1 MIRNYFRTAFRVIT
15 RYPGYASINIFGL
28 SIGVAVSMLL
38 LVFVARELS
47 YDTFHT
53 EADSV
58 YRAWVQE
65 DYGDDQQFFNT
76 TTPIPLAPTL
86 KSGLPE
92 VEQHARYNQ
101 IQNVVRQGDVEFKE
115 TLYIVDPAFLDIFS
129 FPLIKGNEG
138 KPFAGPE
145 SIVLTSSSATRY
157 FGDQN
162 PIGQSMSVVFNG
174 EAKEFTVSSILEN
187 PPQNSIFT
195 FEFLLP
201 WDVAEWL
208 YPPRAHTAW
217 FNVIPESYIKLAP
230 GVDLAD
236 LEQKISA
243 VMATALGDRVEPGQ
257 YSVGLQP
264 LTDIH
269 LDTDIPVGIASVSNP
284 VYIQILLA
292 VALLVLFIACINF
305 VTLSLSRASTRS
317 REIGVRKAVGA
328 GKAQL
333 VRQFFGEAVVF
344 TGLSIG
350 IGVLLANVLLPS
362 FNSLSQSQ
370 LTLSFTAQN
379 VAMILTLFLTI
390 SLFTGL
396 YPAFI
401 LASFKPT
408 EAFRG
413 GSSTGNNRGLLR
425 KSLVTVQFGISS
437 LLLVAV
443 LVVGSQLRFMD
454 TLDLGFSKEN
464 VLYIPTDLSFE
475 EGSMVAD
482 RLRSQAK
489 GNTSIESITTALT
502 LFDPAGWG
510 RIGYEAS
517 DGTYRRFFANVV
529 DPDFISTLNLRVSEG
544 RDFNRDMPS
553 DASSALIINRAFAE
567 EYGWTDPLNEK
578 IPGQFAEH
586 TIIGVV
592 EDFHFKSLHSPIE
605 PAVLA
610 LSSDLV
616 FSGAQDFDYQGDL
629 STKIVV
635 KTGSSNLAQTVAFLE
650 VSWKTAAPETPF
662 TYEFVDRDIESQYA
676 QETRLASI
684 IKLGA
689 ILALIIAGLG
699 LFGLAAISVAKRTK
713 EIGIRKTLGASGAS
727 IVALFGREFTA
738 LVAISLI
745 LFLPLG
751 YWGLDVWLD
760 TFAFRTQIDWTS
772 FILVGVTAF
781 ALIWV
786 AVGLQSMRAVVANP
800 VDALRDQ

>member
-1 MIRNYFRTAFRVIT
+1 M
-15 RYPGYASINIFGL
+15 
-28 SIGVAVSMLL
+28 
-38 LVFVARELS
+38 
-47 YDTFHT
+47 
-53 EADSV
+53 
-58 YRAWVQE
+58 
-65 DYGDDQQFFNT
+65 
-76 TTPIPLAPTL
+76 
-86 KSGLPE
+86 
-92 VEQHARYNQ
+92 
-101 IQNVVRQGDVEFKE
+101 
-115 TLYIVDPAFLDIFS
+115 DIFS

-502 LFDPAGWG
+502 LFEPAGWG

-586 TIIGVV
+586 TIIGGGRGLS
-592 EDFHFKSLHSPIE
+592 FQIASL
-605 PAVLA
+605 
-610 LSSDLV
+610 SD
-616 FSGAQDFDYQGDL
+616 
-629 STKIVV
+629 
-635 KTGSSNLAQTVAFLE
+635 
-650 VSWKTAAPETPF
+650 
-662 TYEFVDRDIESQYA
+662 
-676 QETRLASI
+676 
-684 IKLGA
+684 
-689 ILALIIAGLG
+689 
-699 LFGLAAISVAKRTK
+699 
-713 EIGIRKTLGASGAS
+713 
-727 IVALFGREFTA
+727 
-738 LVAISLI
+738 
-745 LFLPLG
+745 
-751 YWGLDVWLD
+751 
-760 TFAFRTQIDWTS
+760 
-772 FILVGVTAF
+772 
-781 ALIWV
+781 
-786 AVGLQSMRAVVANP
+786 
-800 VDALRDQ
+800 

>member
-92 VEQHARYNQ
+92 VEQYARYNQ

-257 YSVGLQP
+257 HSVGLQP

-344 TGLSIG
+344 TD
-350 IGVLLANVLLPS
+350 
-362 FNSLSQSQ
+362 
-370 LTLSFTAQN
+370 
-379 VAMILTLFLTI
+379 
-390 SLFTGL
+390 
-396 YPAFI
+396 YP
-401 LASFKPT
+401 LELGSYWPT
-408 EAFRG
+408 YFYPR
-413 GSSTGNNRGLLR
+413 ST
-425 KSLVTVQFGISS
+425 
-437 LLLVAV
+437 
-443 LVVGSQLRFMD
+443 
-454 TLDLGFSKEN
+454 
-464 VLYIPTDLSFE
+464 
-475 EGSMVAD
+475 
-482 RLRSQAK
+482 
-489 GNTSIESITTALT
+489 
-502 LFDPAGWG
+502 
-510 RIGYEAS
+510 
-517 DGTYRRFFANVV
+517 
-529 DPDFISTLNLRVSEG
+529 
-544 RDFNRDMPS
+544 
-553 DASSALIINRAFAE
+553 
-567 EYGWTDPLNEK
+567 
-578 IPGQFAEH
+578 H
-586 TIIGVV
+586 
-592 EDFHFKSLHSPIE
+592 
-605 PAVLA
+605 
-610 LSSDLV
+610 
-616 FSGAQDFDYQGDL
+616 
-629 STKIVV
+629 
-635 KTGSSNLAQTVAFLE
+635 
-650 VSWKTAAPETPF
+650 
-662 TYEFVDRDIESQYA
+662 
-676 QETRLASI
+676 
-684 IKLGA
+684 
-689 ILALIIAGLG
+689 
-699 LFGLAAISVAKRTK
+699 
-713 EIGIRKTLGASGAS
+713 
-727 IVALFGREFTA
+727 
-738 LVAISLI
+738 
-745 LFLPLG
+745 
-751 YWGLDVWLD
+751 
-760 TFAFRTQIDWTS
+760 
-772 FILVGVTAF
+772 
-781 ALIWV
+781 
-786 AVGLQSMRAVVANP
+786 
-800 VDALRDQ
+800 